1 MSTNYLSLPR
11 TEITV
16 DVSAC
21 GMTVDELRDELFN
34 RFNITVE
41 KSTFN
46 TITLLLTIGTTRSK
60 CSRLYDALRRIARER
75 RAPRRLYRAPVL
87 PPFTEL
93 RCLPRDAYYS
103 TGELVGLLDENEQV
117 SNRLVGRVCAD
128 QIVPYP
134 PGIPVLVPGQVINAK
149 VIEFLVRTLRVHAKV
164 ELHGVVFQGYLP
176 AIRVLNAREQRQL
189 SAAFARQSPGRKRST
204 HR

>member
-1 MSTNYLSLPR
+1 
-11 TEITV
+11 
-16 DVSAC
+16 
-21 GMTVDELRDELFN
+21 MTVDELRDELFN

-60 CSRLYDALRRIARER
+60 CSRLYDALRRVAHER
-75 RAPRRLYRAPVL
+75 RAPRRLFRAPVL

-103 TGELVGLLDENEQV
+103 IGELVGLLDDNEQV
-117 SNRLVGRVCAD
+117 NPRLLGRVCAD

-134 PGIPVLVPGQVINAK
+134 PGIPVLVPGQVINET
-149 VIEFLVRTLRVHAKV
+149 VVEFLVRTMRVNAKM
-164 ELHGVVFQGYLP
+164 ELHGVVFEGYLP
-176 AIRVLNAREQRQL
+176 AIRVLTSAEQKRL
-189 SAAFARQSPGRKRST
+189 SADFTRPAGGARGAAGARSGRKRIVT
-204 HR
+204 A